1 MGINYRLLIAKTA
14 PSCVLRR
21 AVRKNKGKVIVMN
34 DTRVLLEFVYKNAEM
49 GRKTIQPLSEMTD
62 DEKFS
67 KELVRIGNDYAEI
80 CADADKLLRE
90 NGMDEA
96 SGLNIAEK
104 MMTEVSLRM
113 NTIKDRSVRHIADM
127 LIKGGSMGM
136 SDISKKIEELTNA
149 DDKSRSLAKRLLDL
163 NSSVIDDMKKY
174 LTVAQ

>member
-1 MGINYRLLIAKTA
+1 
-14 PSCVLRR
+14 
-21 AVRKNKGKVIVMN
+21 MN
-34 DTRVLLEFVYKNAEM
+34 DTHALLEFVYKNAEM
-49 GRKTIQPLSEMTD
+49 GRKTIQPLTEMTD
-62 DEKFS
+62 DKKFADV
-67 KELVRIGNDYAEI
+67 LTRIANDYAEI

-113 NTIKDRSVRHIADM
+113 NTMKDHSVRHIADM

-136 SDISKKIEELTNA
+136 SDISKKLEEYTNA
-149 DDKSRSLAKRLLDL
+149 DEKARALAKRVLKL
-163 NSSVIDDMKKY
+163 NSAVIDDMKEF